1 MDEFPDSSDLATSR
15 NRGEPCWGLEITSQ
29 VLYCAHC
36 RNRSRFP
43 LRAFRIQVVKR
54 LTGGTR
60 AQRVG
65 PPSRVSSPG
74 RRNAIPNIDRFRLV
88 AKRAHL
94 WTRCFIFSHARLNGR
109 RIPTTPPR
117 GKSFPP
123 LAARMRVSAPM
134 LYPFWSTPR
143 AHGQSLRGKAL
154 PGTNTG
160 DRQRRQ
166 A

>member
-36 RNRSRFP
+36 RGPSRFP
-43 LRAFRIQVVKR
+43 LRAFRFQVIKR
-54 LTGGTR
+54 LTGGIH
-60 AQRVG
+60 AKRVG
-65 PPSRVSSPG
+65 QPRRVSPPG
-74 RRNAIPNIDRFRLV
+74 RRNATPNIEQLRPAVKLV
-88 AKRAHL
+88 HL
-94 WTRCFIFSHARLNGR
+94 WTHCSIFSPARSSGR
-109 RIPTTPPR
+109 RIPITPPR

-123 LAARMRVSAPM
+123 LGAPMRVRAPM
-134 LYPFWSTPR
+134 LYPFWSIPR
-143 AHGQSLRGKAL
+143 APGKSLRGKAL

-160 DRQRRQ
+160 DIQWRQ